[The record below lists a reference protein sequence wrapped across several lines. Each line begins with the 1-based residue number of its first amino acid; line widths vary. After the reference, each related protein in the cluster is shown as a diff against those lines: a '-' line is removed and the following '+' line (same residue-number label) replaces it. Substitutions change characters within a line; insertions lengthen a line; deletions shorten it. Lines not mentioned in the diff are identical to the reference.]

1 MISVSTFRLMK
12 LQGWERKYGAILRE
26 FGFNKKD
33 DLLAAKFLNSILDTK
48 VSLDSLE
55 RKIRGKTVFVIG
67 AGPSLSS
74 SLTQV
79 RKYRNVIKI
88 VADGATKALIQN
100 RIRPDIV
107 VTDLDGNL
115 EYLKKASKMDAI
127 MVVHSHGDNIGTLP
141 VSLLFRNCIGTTE
154 GRPFDKIRNFGG
166 FTDGDRCVFLARYFG
181 AKKIIMFGMDFG
193 EKIGA
198 YSKEGKYDRKLKI
211 AKLRKARS
219 LLTWLASKGGC
230 EFYTAS
236 EPVNGF
242 QKIQFSEITDVVRS

>member
-1 MISVSTFRLMK
+1 MK
-12 LQGWERKYGAILRE
+12 MQGWERKYGEILRE
-26 FGFNKKD
+26 FGFNRKD
-33 DLLAAKFLNSILDTK
+33 DLRSAKFLNSLLDTK

-79 RKYRNVIKI
+79 RKYRNVTKI

-115 EYLKKASKMDAI
+115 EYLKKASKMNSI

-141 VSLLFRNCIGTTE
+141 VSLFFRNCIGTTE
-154 GRPFDKIRNFGG
+154 GKPFDKIRNFGG

-181 AKKIIMFGMDFG
+181 AKRIIMFGMDFG
-193 EKIGA
+193 KKIGS
-198 YSKEGKYDRKLKI
+198 YSKEGKYNKKLKI
-211 AKLRKARS
+211 AKLRKAHS
-219 LLTWLASKGGC
+219 LLAWLASKRGC
-230 EFYTAS
+230 EFYTTS
-236 EPVNGF
+236 ESIKGF
-242 QKIQFSEITDVVRS
+242 EKIRFSDLEELI